1 MILPDLFLPY
11 RANCSMLYN
20 GIDSVDKCLDKEH
33 FNKYPYDINYKF
45 NPRGFRD
52 DTWPAMIEDLRKAT
66 WCIGDS
72 FTVGVG
78 QPFDHIWPQVLQQK
92 YKKRT
97 ISVAMDG
104 ASNDWI
110 SRRALKIV
118 NEITPKN
125 IVIMWS
131 YFHRRESSNIEMDDE
146 RRRLH
151 YVSSYEDDIQHFLNC
166 LEPLQHINN
175 VNIIHSLVPRASCDD
190 TPLYFGISAA
200 EENKILGYTQQIDPR
215 YTELY
220 SSVKF
225 TGMVRKLDVARDGHH
240 FGFKTSKW
248 VVDQILPL
256 LLY

>member
-1 MILPDLFLPY
+1 MTQMTPKEI
-11 RANCSMLYN
+11 
-20 GIDSVDKCLDKEH
+20 VHELDKH
-33 FNKYPYDINYKF
+33 I
-45 NPRGFRD
+45 
-52 DTWPAMIEDLRKAT
+52 
-66 WCIGDS
+66 
-72 FTVGVG
+72 VG
-78 QPFDHIWPQVLQQK
+78 QASA
-92 YKKRT
+92 KR
-97 ISVAMDG
+97 SVAI
-104 ASNDWI
+104 ALRNRW
-110 SRRALKIV
+110 RRQQVDPALRD
-118 NEITPKN
+118 EITPKN

-166 LEPLQHINN
+166 LEPLRHIDN

-240 FGFKTSKW
+240 FGLKTSQW